1 MCGSSPSR
9 KLQAVEFVFR
19 VKILSPIFKYSTK
32 LAHWPSVALLA
43 LVSCQ
48 PVHADPPSDEV
59 AENHRD
65 ESSGQSVIHPSDKIE
80 LVDAYP
86 MDLPA
91 SNSPDG
97 FPPDANPEEGSSV
110 PEYPVNRYPETLYP
124 KNRVGIVD
132 AYRNVIIDRQFD
144 VSAGLQ
150 PLWMFHAGV
159 IHLDRVTEESYSMMQ
174 NVSAA
179 SERLNASDFN
189 FDWTT
194 GFEFDLI
201 SRWWDN
207 EGIEF
212 RMLSTT
218 NLNASEQVP
227 MTATSLQINA
237 SPPIFVPNVTQLNGR
252 YRSEM
257 SSWEFN
263 YHHWIAR
270 YSTGMVGF
278 RYINLDDDLG
288 VTIASTP
295 TNYDYTATTRNDLYG
310 MQIGWLGGP
319 RVCWGGIIVSAA
331 AKGGIYANAARHHAA
346 LDTGTIAFPIRE
358 SNTNLSW
365 MAEASLLAELPLTRY
380 LSITGGYTVLWF
392 DQIAVASDQLPQSD
406 FFNGSGYDD
415 GGTALL
421 HGAVGGIELRF

>member
-1 MCGSSPSR
+1 MGNLLIVSR
-9 KLQAVEFVFR
+9 HFR
-19 VKILSPIFKYSTK
+19 VKILLRVIKSCKK
-32 LAHWPSVALLA
+32 LAQWPVAALLA
-43 LVSCQ
+43 LAPCLAAHAQFAGDGGIVF
-48 PVHADPPSDEV
+48 PVDET
-59 AENHRD
+59 AEYPAAFLGD
-65 ESSGQSVIHPSDKIE
+65 SVE
-80 LVDAYP
+80 MVDAYQ
-86 MDLPA
+86 MDSPGDYALGNDYSVVDDSA
-91 SNSPDG
+91 GNYSAGNS
-97 FPPDANPEEGSSV
+97 
-110 PEYPVNRYPETLYP
+110 
-124 KNRVGIVD
+124 VGIVD

-159 IHLDRVTEESYSMMQ
+159 IHLDRVTEDSYSMMQ

-179 SERLNASDFN
+179 SEQLNASDFN

-207 EGIEF
+207 DGIEF
-212 RMLSTT
+212 RVLSTT
-218 NLNASEQVP
+218 NLDASEQVP

-237 SPPIFVPNVTQLNGR
+237 SPPIFAPNVTQLHGR

-270 YSTGMVGF
+270 YSTGIIGF

-288 VTIASTP
+288 VTITSAP
-295 TNYDYTATTRNDLYG
+295 TNYDYSALTRNNLYG

-331 AKGGIYANAARHHAA
+331 AKGGVYANAVRHNAA
-346 LDTGTIAFPIRE
+346 LDTGAIALPIRE

-365 MAEASLLAELPLTRY
+365 MAEASLLAELPLTRC
-380 LSITGGYTVLWF
+380 LSVTGGYTVLWF

-415 GGTALL
+415 GGTALV

>member
-1 MCGSSPSR
+1 MSY
-9 KLQAVEFVFR
+9 L
-19 VKILSPIFKYSTK
+19 
-32 LAHWPSVALLA
+32 
-43 LVSCQ
+43 
-48 PVHADPPSDEV
+48 PVHADSPGDEV
-59 AENHRD
+59 AENPRD
-65 ESSGQSVIHPSDKIE
+65 DSSEQSVIQPSDKIE
-80 LVDAYP
+80 LVDVYP

-91 SNSPDG
+91 PDSPGD
-97 FPPDANPEEGSSV
+97 FPPDANPEEGSPV
-110 PEYPVNRYPETLYP
+110 PAYPENSYPVNSYPETLYP
-124 KNRVGIVD
+124 TNRVGIVD

-159 IHLDRVTEESYSMMQ
+159 IHLDRVTEDSYSMMQ

-179 SERLNASDFN
+179 SEQLNASDFN

-207 EGIEF
+207 DGIEF
-212 RMLSTT
+212 RVLSTT
-218 NLNASEQVP
+218 NLDASKQVP

-237 SPPIFVPNVTQLNGR
+237 SPPIFAPNVTQLHGR

-270 YSTGMVGF
+270 YSTGMIGF

-288 VTIASTP
+288 VTITSTP
-295 TNYDYTATTRNDLYG
+295 TNYDYSALTRNNLYG
-310 MQIGWLGGP
+310 LQIGWLGGP

-331 AKGGIYANAARHHAA
+331 AKGGVYANAVRHNAA
-346 LDTGTIAFPIRE
+346 LDTGAIALPIRE

-365 MAEASLLAELPLTRY
+365 MAEASLLAELPLTRC
-380 LSITGGYTVLWF
+380 LSVTGGYTVLWF